1 MTCESIGVADKSL
14 VQDSR
19 MTASSIYNSDW
30 RPYYGRFDET
40 RGVGCWC
47 PRTTTNRNDYL
58 QVDMESV
65 RSVCSVATQG
75 TYSSYY
81 STSYKLSFSVDGAT
95 WEIYKTDNNAKV
107 SSQKLDELDFL

>member
-1 MTCESIGVADKSL
+1 MTCESIGVIDTSL
-14 VQDSR
+14 VPDSR
-19 MTASSIYNSDW
+19 MAASSIHNSDW
-30 RPYYGRFDET
+30 RPYYGRFYEA
-40 RGVGCWC
+40 RGVGRWY
-47 PRTTTNRNDYL
+47 PRTTTNRSDYL

-107 SSQKLDELDFL
+107 RGKL